1 LHPLPGV
8 STQPTTTNAYSI
20 LGQCTSA
27 AALGNVD
34 FNFWGL
40 DGSGNKIDP
49 ANGTTTWNG
58 AIPTQQNA
66 FNVTLTAPANTL
78 ALESSF
84 AGAACGS
91 SLAKAHKNGALPLSM
106 LKDDS
111 IPTGCQLSFNI
122 GMSDANNR
130 LYVAS
135 YDTLRSFVQ
144 LCPTNVNAP
153 GAFGIMSSDVQNG
166 GDGPLP
172 ASLKDFQTWLISAL
186 AWNPGNAD
194 YFCADVGAL
203 MGTVATGNIDT
214 SWEQMN
220 TERNRGISVLYWMM
234 HNPLCYSAYD
244 TELYKNSR
252 GSQREDWTNSG
263 CDCPLDTTIYSMH
276 DLGLDSVL
284 KYAGLLGVHDPSMAS
299 IISNASAYPN
309 PTGTGTVISFGISKE
324 AYVMIKLFNVLGQA
338 VAVNGFENV
347 VQPGNLSVPI
357 SLAGLPSGTYYA
369 RIQTTYGETQTVKLV
384 KE

>member
-1 LHPLPGV
+1 MESFRFTALTL
-8 STQPTTTNAYSI
+8 STLSRIMLALLLS
-20 LGQCTSA
+20 S
-27 AALGNVD
+27 ALGMT
-34 FNFWGL
+34 GL
-40 DGSGNKIDP
+40 RAQTSFSG
-49 ANGTTTWNG
+49 
-58 AIPTQQNA
+58 A
-66 FNVTLTAPANTL
+66 F
-78 ALESSF
+78 S
-84 AGAACGS
+84 GS
-91 SLAKAHKNGALPLSM
+91 SRTIAHRKQGATTLNQQ
-106 LKDDS
+106 DS
-111 IPTGCQLSFNI
+111 LPTGCQLSFNR
-122 GMSDANNR
+122 GMSYEQNR

-135 YDTLRSFVQ
+135 YDTLKAFVEA
-144 LCPTNVNAP
+144 CPTFYYAS
-153 GAFGIMSSDVQNG
+153 GAFQIMAEDVQNG

-186 AWNPGNAD
+186 AWNPGNSD
-194 YFCADVGAL
+194 YFCADVHAL

-214 SWEQMN
+214 SWAQMN
-220 TERNRGISVLYWMM
+220 TERNRGMSVLHWLLN
-234 HNPLCYSAYD
+234 NPLCFSSD
-244 TELYKNSR
+244 DSELYVNSR